1 MIHDLLANFA
11 LLMAGFF
18 AATVW
23 LRNRSAFAPAT
34 IWVKLSTGLANG
46 GLGLLLMLFSVRLN
60 GTLVD
65 LRQVAVIASAY
76 FGGVYAALTTAL
88 VVVVGR
94 IALFGGV
101 NVASVTASLGAL
113 AIALGAGWI
122 CQTVTPYWRRWGY
135 SWLCMLIINCIT
147 SAYLMGASFLKL
159 LPTYGLIVTV
169 ALLVTSSVLYVLGQ
183 AREKSQLND
192 VLISLTNKFNK
203 IDTPFGIYDAT
214 LQQMG
219 VLFNVQLGSVI
230 VIDHER
236 FRLLSVM
243 SGGLP
248 ERENREISLHD
259 MEVLAAAQRG
269 ETVLFPDW
277 SKKRPRGD
285 ADEVVYQTKGVR
297 SSLHVPFEYKGRVIA
312 MLNLGASLPGYFDDK
327 KAAAVKMIVPL
338 VSLAM
343 ALKEAEGKFSSII
356 DSSHDAIV
364 LADDDDRVVL
374 WSKGAHAMFGYTEE
388 EVLGRHVELIIPPS
402 QRGEYRRGLERL
414 RTSGELQLASR
425 TLEMQGLRK
434 NQSVFPLEMSL
445 NTWNTGGQQYFS
457 GILRDISERRETEQ
471 FILALKQELADTLHN
486 QQGIVLKYKKRPEGF
501 VITMVEGQLA
511 QQFRLMGDEVVGRTI
526 RELVPPESYP
536 TIEEHYGRAWLGETL
551 QFDSRIGEVTLLT
564 ALSPVIV
571 DGVVTEVVATA
582 SDITARV
589 KVEVELQESEDRYR
603 RLMELLP
610 DGFFIHSDGK
620 VVLANP
626 EAASLLGA
634 ESTEALI
641 GCALEQIIH
650 ADSLAADLEQVAYM
664 YEHKASLPPS
674 DRTYVRL
681 DGKLIQVEV
690 SSTWMSYQGKPAIM
704 IVFRDITRRKQ
715 SEMQMR
721 QANEMLKR
729 LSSLDGLTGIP
740 NRRSFE
746 EQFARLWAQAHKER
760 SPLSL
765 LLLDID
771 CFKAYNDSY
780 GHQQG
785 DTCLRQ
791 VALKLAELGAE
802 RDAFVARYGG
812 EEFVCLLP
820 GAEETEA
827 EVFAEEVCEAVRSLD
842 ILHAFS
848 VVDRHVTVSVGGTT
862 LAHHGAINPRD
873 LVEAADK
880 ALYRAKEAGR
890 NRVVLLREA

>member
-11 LLMAGFF
+11 LLMSGFF
-18 AATVW
+18 AATFW

-34 IWVKLSTGLANG
+34 LWMKLGTGLANG
-46 GLGLLLMLFSVRLN
+46 CLGLLLMLFSVHIN

-76 FGGVYAALTTAL
+76 FGGIYAALTTAL
-88 VVVVGR
+88 IVAVGR

-101 NVASVTASLGAL
+101 NAASVTASLGVLAL
-113 AIALGAGWI
+113 ALGAGWI
-122 CQTVTPYWRRWGY
+122 CTNITSYWRRWGY
-135 SWLCMLIINCIT
+135 SWLWMLTVNCLT
-147 SAYLMGASFLKL
+147 SAYLLGASFLKS
-159 LPTYGLIVTV
+159 LPVYATIATA
-169 ALLVTSSVLYVLGQ
+169 ALLVTASVLYVLGQ

-192 VLISLTNKFNK
+192 VLISLTKRFNK
-203 IDTPFGIYDAT
+203 MDTAFSIYDAT

-230 VIDHER
+230 VIDHQR

-243 SGGLP
+243 NGGLTK
-248 ERENREISLHD
+248 RENREISLQD
-259 MEVLAAAQRG
+259 MEVLATAQRG

-277 SKKRPRGD
+277 SKKRPRGNV
-285 ADEVVYQTKGVR
+285 DEVVYQTKSVR

-312 MLNLGASLPGYFDDK
+312 MLSLGASMPGYFDEK
-327 KAAAVKMIVPL
+327 KAAAVQMLVPL

-364 LADDDDRVVL
+364 LADDDDRIVL

-388 EVLGRHVELIIPPS
+388 EVLGRNVDLIIPLE
-402 QRGEYRRGLERL
+402 QRDEYLRGLERL
-414 RTSGELQLASR
+414 RASGELQLASR
-425 TLEMQGLRK
+425 TVEMQGLRK
-434 NQSVFPLEMSL
+434 NGGVFPLEMSL

-486 QQGIVLKYKKRPEGF
+486 QQGIVLKYKKREEGY
-501 VITMVEGQLA
+501 VVTMVEGQLA
-511 QQFRLMGDEVVGRTI
+511 QQFKMTDGRAVGRPI

-536 TIEEHYGRAWLGETL
+536 TIQEHYERAWLGETL
-551 QFDSRIGEVTLLT
+551 QFDSRIGEYTLLT
-564 ALSPVIV
+564 ALSPVVV

-589 KVEVELQESEDRYR
+589 KVEAELQESEDRYR

-610 DGFFIHSDGK
+610 DGFFIHSGGK

-634 ESTEALI
+634 AGVEELI
-641 GCALEQIIH
+641 GCTLGQIIH
-650 ADSLAADLEQVAYM
+650 ADSLAADLEQAAYM

-681 DGKLIQVEV
+681 DGKLIQVEA

-704 IVFRDITRRKQ
+704 IVFRDITSRKQ
-715 SEMQMR
+715 AELQMR

-746 EQFARLWAQAHKER
+746 EQFARLWSEAHKER

-785 DTCLRQ
+785 DACLRQ
-791 VALKLAELGAE
+791 VAFKLAELGAE

-820 GAEETEA
+820 GAEELEA
-827 EVFAEEVCEAVRSLD
+827 ELFAEEVCEAVRSLD
-842 ILHAFS
+842 IVHAFS

-862 LAHHGAINPRD
+862 LENHGEIHPRD

-880 ALYRAKEAGR
+880 ALYRAKETGR
-890 NRVVLLREA
+890 NRVVLLRED